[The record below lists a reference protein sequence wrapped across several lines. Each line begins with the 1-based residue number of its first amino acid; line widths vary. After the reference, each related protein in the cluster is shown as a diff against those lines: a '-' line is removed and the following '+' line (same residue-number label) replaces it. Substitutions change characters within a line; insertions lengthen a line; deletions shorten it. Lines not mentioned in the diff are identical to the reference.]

1 MPGTHRALPIPY
13 LSSPPGS
20 YAAGTIT
27 RSLGRRLGCEVDLEC
42 ALLVAGL
49 QICKPESVSNAHITV
64 SIPDM
69 PSPRAGKASGSC
81 ASYGGST
88 HMCTYTCTHTLRHI
102 GEKGRIYQQS
112 SLHARPHSALPLAP
126 EAAATEQGAGKRRL
140 HDRLSALSP
149 SPVPSTPDFR
159 PLL

>member
-1 MPGTHRALPIPY
+1 MPGTHRARPIPY

-27 RSLGRRLGCEVDLEC
+27 VYWGGDWAARWIWNVPSWWL
-42 ALLVAGL
+42 A
-49 QICKPESVSNAHITV
+49 CKYANL
-64 SIPDM
+64 
-69 PSPRAGKASGSC
+69 RAC
-81 ASYGGST
+81 P
-88 HMCTYTCTHTLRHI
+88 MHTLRSVFQTCRLPVQGRLQEAVRVTAAAHTCAHTRVHTHSDTQ
-102 GEKGRIYQQS
+102 GRKGAFTNRVPCTPV
-112 SLHARPHSALPLAP
+112 LTAPLPLAP